1 MQRNL
6 PAHLQ
11 QYVGANKP
19 AFIPSRAQAELT
31 AHMQK
36 VMPDHL
42 KQYAGAYVEQSIM
55 SRPTTPT
62 APAGRPPMPDR
73 LNRSHSGDIAA
84 EQANAQ
90 FLNLFQA
97 DQNGTAPA
105 QPNPSYGPPTQ
116 APASTDP
123 TSTYDFIMNPEQPK
137 RPSVFNFGGSS
148 AGLRIALVVG
158 GLFLLLILFIG
169 FKNVLAGSNKSIPS
183 LVGVVQDQQELS
195 HLAADGAQN
204 ASSGNLKNF
213 AVTAQ
218 ASLQSEKSDLLTYLL
233 NNHRK
238 VSVKEQN
245 LKVSKSTDDQLSTAL
260 TTSSYDPT
268 FKQIMQTKLS
278 SYKQDLSAAYN
289 QTKGPKGKALLKA
302 DYDSTSLL
310 LKQLGS

>member
-42 KQYAGAYVEQSIM
+42 KQYAGAYVEQNVM
-55 SRPTTPT
+55 TRPSTPT

-90 FLNLFQA
+90 FLNLFQS
-97 DQNGTAPA
+97 DQTGAAPV
-105 QPNPSYGPPTQ
+105 QPNLAAQ
-116 APASTDP
+116 APVNTDP
-123 TSTYDFIMNPEQPK
+123 NSNYDFIMNPEQPK
-137 RPSVFNFGGSS
+137 RPSAFNFGGSS
-148 AGLRIALVVG
+148 TGLRIAVVVG

-169 FKNVLAGSNKSIPS
+169 FKNILASSNKSIPS
-183 LVGVVQDQQELS
+183 LVGIVQDQQELV
-195 HLAADGAQN
+195 HLTTDGVQN
-204 ASSGNLKNF
+204 ASSGDLKNF

-218 ASLQSEKSDLLTYLL
+218 ASLKSEKSDLVTYLL

-238 VSVKEQN
+238 VNAKEQN

-260 TTSSYDPT
+260 ATSSYDPT
-268 FKQIMQTKLS
+268 FKQIMQTKLA
-278 SYKQDLSAAYN
+278 SYKQHLSAAYN
-289 QTKGPKGKALLKA
+289 QTKGPKGRALLQA
-302 DYDSTSLL
+302 DYDAASLL